1 MVDSN
6 RHPDRSRIPPIS
18 ATGVWKV
25 FGKRVDDAMEMARNN
40 VDQAEILAE
49 SGCVVAVKDAGF
61 EVNRGEVF
69 VVMGL
74 SGSGKSTLIRCLS
87 RLIEATAGTILIDGR
102 DLGEMS
108 DVELRELRRHT
119 ISMVFQNYGLFPHRR
134 VVDNVAFGLEVRG
147 ADKEE
152 RYRTATEMIELV
164 GLEGWADKYPEQL
177 SGGMKQ
183 RVGLARALAVDPEI
197 LLFDEPFSALDPLI
211 RRDMQDELLSLQERL
226 HCTMVFITHDFSEAL
241 KLGDRI
247 AIMRSGAIVQ
257 VGTPEEIVA
266 HPVDDYVRDF
276 TLDVP
281 RDKVLSAG
289 AVMAPVSDLP
299 PPIVR
304 PEGKAVAASARLE
317 TVLPR
322 LLTEGRPVPV
332 IDADGHWCGV
342 LEPAVVSRYL
352 WSR

>member
-1 MVDSN
+1 MVDSAGQSDL
-6 RHPDRSRIPPIS
+6 PVSTPIS
-18 ATGVWKV
+18 ASGVWKV
-25 FGKRVDDAMEMARNN
+25 FGKRVADAMEMAGDN
-40 VDQAEILAE
+40 VDQAAILAE
-49 SGCVVAVKDAGF
+49 SGCVVAVQDAGF
-61 EVNRGEVF
+61 EVNRGEIF

-87 RLIEATAGTILIDGR
+87 RLIDATAGTILIDGK
-102 DLGEMS
+102 DLGDMS
-108 DVELRELRRHT
+108 DEELRDLRRHT

-134 VVDNVAFGLEVRG
+134 VIDNVAFGLEVRG
-147 ADKEE
+147 ADKED
-152 RYRTATEMIELV
+152 RYRAAMEMIELV
-164 GLEGWADKYPEQL
+164 GLDGWADKYPEQL

-211 RRDMQDELLSLQERL
+211 RRDMQDELLGLQERL

-266 HPVDDYVRDF
+266 HPADDYVRDF

-281 RDKVLSAG
+281 RHKVLSAG
-289 AVMAPVSDLP
+289 AVMVGLGDGHTGTPDP
-299 PPIVR
+299 T
-304 PEGKAVAASARLE
+304 GKPVAASALLE
-317 TVLPR
+317 TILPR
-322 LLTEGRPVPV
+322 LLTEGKPIRVV
-332 IDADGHWCGV
+332 NADGNACGV
-342 LEPAVVSRYL
+342 LEPAVVSRFL
-352 WSR
+352 WPE